1 MARQGALAKNP
12 PLRGQARKD
21 AQAAAAAAQPPLP
34 QGPAESKP
42 PAPQEA
48 QPEAQVGG
56 IRAPSKW
63 TRTGVGTYK
72 DQYGNVLKGQ
82 RVAPKK
88 DLSMKGRGGQPV
100 QPAQPAGPPNEP
112 PPGQPFEQLTP
123 EQQMGEMAD
132 VGGGLYQQMAGYATQ
147 FNPQT
152 FQQQYQPQFQEAMD
166 RARQSVMNQ
175 FEQRNSQAFAQE
187 RQDFETSMANRGI
200 APGGPQYNREL
211 QAMTDRQ
218 DRARQEAMNAAEQ
231 AAQNVQEQAYKQAT
245 GVAMLPGEISGQFQA
260 PVLAQYGQAGTMSQM
275 AQQQQYQK
283 ELAALENKYRLQ
295 QIKATPRGGGG
306 GGGGLDPYQ
315 QYELAQTMSRYN
327 QQPQQPN
334 PWAQAAGSFAGSFG
348 AGLASRY
355 GSEK

>member
-1 MARQGALAKNP
+1 MAKKGALAKDP

-21 AQAAAAAAQPPLP
+21 AQAAAAAAQPSLP

-42 PAPQEA
+42 PAPEGA
-48 QPEAQVGG
+48 
-56 IRAPSKW
+56 RAASKW

-88 DLSMKGRGGQPV
+88 DLSMKGRGGQPA
-100 QPAQPAGPPNEP
+100 QPVQPAGPPNEP

-123 EQQMGEMAD
+123 EQQMGEIGD
-132 VGGGLYQQMAGYATQ
+132 VSGNIGMRMGEFSGQ
-147 FNPQT
+147 FDPNT
-152 FQQQYQPQFQEAMD
+152 FQQQYQPQFNEAMD
-166 RARQSVMNQ
+166 RARQSVMSQ

-211 QAMTDRQ
+211 QALTDRQ

-231 AAQNVQEQAYKQAT
+231 AAQSVQQQGYQQASAT
-245 GVAMLPGEISGQFQA
+245 AMLPGEIWGQYQA
-260 PVLAQYGQAGTMSQM
+260 PVLAQYSQAGTMSQM

-355 GSEK
+355 GSGQ